1 MFNLFRK
8 KTYFLN
14 EFIQVTTKTKISAN
28 YTGTNNEPM
37 SASTSLTLQGYLLN
51 SDEHNYY
58 MGDTPQEISFWIQKN
73 DVLLVEKLSEKKI
86 SYKSEEPFTQ
96 IDKSFKG
103 GSVSKLSN

>member
-1 MFNLFRK
+1 MFNPFRK

-28 YTGTNNEPM
+28 YTGVNNEPM

-58 MGDTPQEISFWIQKN
+58 LGDTPKEVSFWIQKN
-73 DVLLVEKLSEKKI
+73 DVLLVEKLSEKKT
-86 SYKSEEPFTQ
+86 YKPEESFTP
-96 IDKSFKG
+96 IDKFFKG